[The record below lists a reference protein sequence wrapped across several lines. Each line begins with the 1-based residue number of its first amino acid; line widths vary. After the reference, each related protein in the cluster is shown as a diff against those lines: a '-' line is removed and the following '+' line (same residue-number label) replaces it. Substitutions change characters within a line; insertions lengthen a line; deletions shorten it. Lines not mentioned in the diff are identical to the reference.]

1 MRMKSYK
8 NQQDNNLKSRNYDKN
23 SDATSVTTAN
33 THKQKEQKAGK
44 KRIIV
49 TGKYLELALVFGE
62 IFEYSLP
69 TTI

>member
-1 MRMKSYK
+1 MGMKSYK
-8 NQQDNNLKSRNYDKN
+8 DQQDNNQKTRNEDKY

-49 TGKYLELALVFGE
+49 TGKL
-62 IFEYSLP
+62 
-69 TTI
+69 